1 MPTVVTFRGLKV
13 KNVRSIS
20 VGSLLLL
27 LASVSTTDAASM
39 EYCRPY
45 AAQTS
50 QLLLTYAWQR
60 AYTYCLNQDEPP
72 LIPETAQGAIQ
83 IIVPAPLDVLPMSR
97 PVRVGDVPATGPPS
111 APMADPPSPVAPHS
125 KEWNTYCKKH
135 WPASF
140 RVKDGTVIRYGS
152 KNRKRTPCPGP
163 A

>member
-1 MPTVVTFRGLKV
+1 MPTVASFRGR
-13 KNVRSIS
+13 KNVNVIR
-20 VGSLLLL
+20 GASLLLL
-27 LASVSTTDAASM
+27 TLGVARVEAASM
-39 EYCRPY
+39 DYCRPF

-60 AYTYCLNQDEPP
+60 AYTYCLNQDEDP
-72 LIPETAQGAIQ
+72 IVPETALGASQ
-83 IIVPAPLDVLPMSR
+83 IILPTPPDVLPMSR
-97 PVRVGDVPATGPPS
+97 PERVGDVPASGP
-111 APMADPPSPVAPHS
+111 APQDGPLTPVAAHS

-163 A
+163 D